1 MTAVPAALTGRLGV
15 VGWRALD
22 PVLLAALALEAP
34 VLLVGP
40 HGTAKSL
47 VVERVAAALGLPF
60 RHYNAS
66 LLNYDDLVGIP
77 LPDEG
82 GTGLRFVSTGGA
94 VWGAGFAFFDEISR
108 CRADLANKLFPII
121 HERRVAGVDLPALRH
136 RWSAM
141 NPPAPSDP
149 DLAGGGQADV
159 YLGSEPLDPALA
171 DRFWFVVAVPGWG
184 QLSG

>member
-1 MTAVPAALTGRLGV
+1 VLAAAPPPGDQVSADRAGLTGELGV
-15 VGWRALD
+15 VGWAALD

-40 HGTAKSL
+40 HGTAKSM

-77 LPDEG
+77 LPDED

-94 VWGAGFAFFDEISR
+94 IWGAGFAFFDEISR
-108 CRADLANKLFPII
+108 CRPALANKLFP
-121 HERRVAGVDLPALRH
+121 
-136 RWSAM
+136 
-141 NPPAPSDP
+141 
-149 DLAGGGQADV
+149 
-159 YLGSEPLDPALA
+159 
-171 DRFWFVVAVPGWG
+171 
-184 QLSG
+184 